1 MRPPAEKAAKRGGYL
16 RMGRVPITVG
26 HSLCAGGFSMRW
38 VFFALLVSLVATC
51 GQKGPLRLPED
62 EPEGAVGGSLAAVG
76 GAAAF
81 VPAGA
86 AQLWWRVCVGGGSAA
101 RFSAPS

>member
-1 MRPPAEKAAKRGGYL
+1 
-16 RMGRVPITVG
+16 
-26 HSLCAGGFSMRW
+26 MRW

-62 EPEGAVGGSLAAVG
+62 EPEGAVGGSAAAVGG

-81 VPAGA
+81 VRAGVA
-86 AQLWWRVCVGGGSAA
+86 AQLRWRVCVGGGNAA
-101 RFSAPS
+101 RFSAPFLT